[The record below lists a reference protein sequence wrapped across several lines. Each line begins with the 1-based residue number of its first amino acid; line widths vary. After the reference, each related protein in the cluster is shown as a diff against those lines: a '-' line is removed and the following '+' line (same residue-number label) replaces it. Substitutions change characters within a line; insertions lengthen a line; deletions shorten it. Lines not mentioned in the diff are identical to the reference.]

1 MVPPDLL
8 ETSTSV
14 RSRSRPARIERT
26 RTGDTESSTLKSSR
40 VAVDFVVFGDGHG
53 SLSGAALTNKQNGFE
68 AFGDDA
74 FCENLDFFIR
84 IGRLARKRCPAGV
97 VLCAFGG
104 SFVEIVEACILGVK
118 AAGDFVANQNF
129 CRGVELLGVVD
140 EHGSSFS
147 QLLCECGEQSGTG
160 VAESSPSRSRRAE
173 NARLSHIFVVGSI
186 VPKSGLNWKLSPVQ
200 CGGDV
205 MEGRMRLQKNGGRRM
220 FSLPPLRVINKC
232 AEAVRL
238 RACRECGACRSPFP
252 GKPLDR
258 GSRWLL
264 RRGR

>member
-1 MVPPDLL
+1 MGALL
-8 ETSTSV
+8 QVAAGIGDGDQVRGNFLGFQVHLKVIKHSV
-14 RSRSRPARIERT
+14 EYAAHLNGAARFAGNEHERAFQIEACQNRAHANG
-26 RTGDTESSTLKSSR
+26 RYGVEHLEVER

-53 SLSGAALTNKQNGFE
+53 SLSGAALTNKQNGFK

-74 FCENLDFFIR
+74 FCESLDFFIR

-104 SFVEIVEACILGVK
+104 SFVEIVEACILSVK

-173 NARLSHIFVVGSI
+173 NARLSHIFVVG
-186 VPKSGLNWKLSPVQ
+186 VLYRN
-200 CGGDV
+200 
-205 MEGRMRLQKNGGRRM
+205 
-220 FSLPPLRVINKC
+220 
-232 AEAVRL
+232 
-238 RACRECGACRSPFP
+238 RASTGNYHLFNVEVT
-252 GKPLDR
+252 
-258 GSRWLL
+258 
-264 RRGR
+264 